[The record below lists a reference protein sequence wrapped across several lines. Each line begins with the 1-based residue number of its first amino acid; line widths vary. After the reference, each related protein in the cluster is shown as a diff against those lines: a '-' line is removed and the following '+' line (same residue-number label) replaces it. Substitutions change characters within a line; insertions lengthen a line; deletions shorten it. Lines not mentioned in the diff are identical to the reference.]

1 MTAQSVVE
9 SEVAFDVRRVAGS
22 LGAEVRGIDLKRP
35 VSLAQQAAVRAL
47 LNEHLVLFFPDQH
60 LNPDQHRAYA
70 SIWGEMEIH
79 RFINK
84 VDDDHPEV
92 VELRAETGGV
102 ADTWHTDCTFEA
114 RPPVMSILNMIET
127 PDVGGDTMWS
137 NQYLVYEALSQPMKE
152 LLDGLTAIHT
162 AAIYGNPDQKA
173 EHPAVR
179 VHPETGK
186 RCLYFSGQF
195 LGRYPQLSFDES
207 EMLRSFLMRLASD
220 PRFTV
225 RYQWTQ
231 GTIAMWDNRCTQH
244 FVVNDFEGTR
254 TINRV
259 TILGDLPEGN
269 EPKWSHLARPTRM
282 SARAAGE
289 IIP

>member
-1 MTAQSVVE
+1 MTVDSVIE
-9 SEVAFDVRRVAGS
+9 SEVALDVRRVAGA
-22 LGAEVRGIDLKRP
+22 LGAEVRGIDLAAP
-35 VSLAQQAAVRAL
+35 ISPAQHETIRAL

-70 SIWGEMEIH
+70 AIWGEMEIH
-79 RFINK
+79 RYIAK
-84 VDDDHPEV
+84 VDDDHPEIV
-92 VELRAETGGV
+92 VLRSETGGI
-102 ADTWHTDCTFEA
+102 ADEWHTDCTFEA
-114 RPPVMSILNMIET
+114 RPPIMSILNMVTSPE
-127 PDVGGDTMWS
+127 VGGDTMWS
-137 NQYLVYEALSQPMKE
+137 NQYAVYEALSQPMKD

-162 AAIYGNPDQKA
+162 AAIYGHPEQKA

-179 VHPETGK
+179 VHPETGR

-195 LGRYPQLSFDES
+195 LARYPQLSYGES
-207 EMLRSFLMRLASD
+207 EALRTYLKSFAAE

-225 RYQWTQ
+225 RHHWSE

-244 FVVNDFEGTR
+244 SVTNDFEGAR

-259 TILGDLPEGN
+259 TILGDLPQGS
-269 EPKWSHLARPTRM
+269 EPRWAHVAQSQM

-289 IIP
+289 RIP